1 MNFEYVLFTDIV
13 SYQHFRVLKLDVENI
28 LRTNFVM
35 LDFLFLSNKNF
46 KTTFTLTVQCSY
58 LLKLYFSFDIQAT
71 STKKVWLLYTRI
83 VVNKT
88 QKKQRLKLYKEEVK
102 WKCFIRFTRMRSV
115 LDSAHFKSNQ
125 LFPFVL
131 NIEDLWQNKKNNFWF
146 LFNRKEDLSF
156 KKISLLQVI

>member
-1 MNFEYVLFTDIV
+1 
-13 SYQHFRVLKLDVENI
+13 
-28 LRTNFVM
+28 M
-35 LDFLFLSNKNF
+35 LDFLFLSNKKF

-71 STKKVWLLYTRI
+71 STKKVWLLYTKI

-88 QKKQRLKLYKEEVK
+88 QKKQRLKLYKEEVE

-125 LFPFVL
+125 LFPFVF
-131 NIEDLWQNKKNNFWF
+131 NIEDLWQNKKQQF
-146 LFNRKEDLSF
+146 LVSFLIEKEDLGA
-156 KKISLLQVI
+156 KKNIIFLGHLTYILLCFIFLKC

>member
-1 MNFEYVLFTDIV
+1 
-13 SYQHFRVLKLDVENI
+13 
-28 LRTNFVM
+28 M

-131 NIEDLWQNKKNNFWF
+131 NIENLWQNKWNNFCF
-146 LFNRKEDLSF
+146 MSFNRKIDLGYRKNNINSRLM
-156 KKISLLQVI
+156 KIKREEKFLDIVHLF

>member
-13 SYQHFRVLKLDVENI
+13 SYQHFRVLKLDVQNI

-88 QKKQRLKLYKEEVK
+88 QKKQRLKLGKEEVK
-102 WKCFIRFTRMRSV
+102 
-115 LDSAHFKSNQ
+115 
-125 LFPFVL
+125 
-131 NIEDLWQNKKNNFWF
+131 
-146 LFNRKEDLSF
+146 
-156 KKISLLQVI
+156 